1 MENTPNRREFRYRL
15 TPRVVEG
22 TPGNINSFRGQIRG
36 AMRPVRRVS
45 LSPARSTNISARC
58 EVPCERKPIAYRA
71 AGSGARRQTHEGA
84 AAVFRPIG
92 RCSEDLRRQPHTAGS
107 RSRSWH
113 DPPGPRLETFDIR
126 PPKTT
131 VRSRREPARAS
142 QAPNAAEAPAA
153 VAGAPSISAGQQ
165 FRLSTPT
172 STAVRK
178 YTPQL
183 RHRLEPSS

>member
-1 MENTPNRREFRYRL
+1 MSNRREFRCRL
-15 TPRVVEG
+15 TPRVLEG
-22 TPGNINSFRGQIRG
+22 TPANINNSRGQTRG

-45 LSPARSTNISARC
+45 LSPARSTNISGRC
-58 EVPCERKPIAYRA
+58 GVPCERKPIAHRA
-71 AGSGARRQTHEGA
+71 VDSGARRQTHEGA
-84 AAVFRPIG
+84 VAVFRPIG
-92 RCSEDLRRQPHTAGS
+92 RCSEDPPRQQHTAGS

-113 DPPGPRLETFDIR
+113 VRPGPRLETFDIR

-131 VRSRREPARAS
+131 VRPRREPARAS
-142 QAPNAAEAPAA
+142 KAPNAAEAPAA

-183 RHRLEPSS
+183 RRRLEPSS